1 MIRYL
6 LVIVKAPNFYT
17 LTVIVEKTGK
27 MRFVKYTSTKD
38 EENTYEVEK
47 E

>member
-17 LTVIVEKTGK
+17 LTHYIRKKGVIAFLFAKVMNALKI
-27 MRFVKYTSTKD
+27 
-38 EENTYEVEK
+38 
-47 E
+47 